1 MFGTALKF
9 ITLTFMYISTE
20 QPVQKKHFTCI
31 NYQVRRV
38 FFSHRQLKVDSVSGF
53 GLNCQDIQIFHNEI
67 KLYLWKMIFKFHRF

>member
-31 NYQVRRV
+31 NYQVRKV
-38 FFSHRQLKVDSVSGF
+38 FFFSQA
-53 GLNCQDIQIFHNEI
+53 NEGWFSLRFWI
-67 KLYLWKMIFKFHRF
+67 KLSRYTNILQWNKTIFMENDI